1 MLLLFFQSVLTV
13 SCLRLDANAFKG
25 YRPSLACSQ
34 VLLNAKVH
42 CVVQASFKIRQVL

>member
-13 SCLRLDANAFKG
+13 SCLKLDAKCVQ
-25 YRPSLACSQ
+25 RQ